1 MNGNTH
7 ADTNIGLPP
16 PETAS
21 EISTKN
27 KTRFRRHKRKPKQS
41 KEQLSIP
48 RPPRFTQTAERSTSF
63 GDNSFDTD
71 NAAYNLYAFVVRQS
85 GRMNQIELNFPRFS
99 VPLWSH
105 WWRTLCCLCE
115 KPYQPAMVLFQ
126 R

>member
-7 ADTNIGLPP
+7 ADVNIGLPP
-16 PETAS
+16 PETTS
-21 EISTKN
+21 QTSTHN
-27 KTRFRRHKRKPKQS
+27 KTRFKRHKRKPKQS

-48 RPPRFTQTAERSTSF
+48 RPPTFPQTIERPMSF
-63 GDNSFDTD
+63 GDNSFDAD

-85 GRMNQIELNFPRFS
+85 DRMNRLESNFSRFS

-115 KPYQPAMVLFQ
+115 KPYQPTMVLFQ